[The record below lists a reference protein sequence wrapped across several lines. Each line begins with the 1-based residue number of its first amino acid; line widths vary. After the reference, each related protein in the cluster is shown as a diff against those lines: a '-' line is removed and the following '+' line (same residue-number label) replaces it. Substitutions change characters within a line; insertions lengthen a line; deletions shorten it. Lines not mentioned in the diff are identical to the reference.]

1 MGAENV
7 KDLMKET
14 VEKIKNMVDTDTI
27 IGKPITVD
35 STTIIPVSKITY
47 GFGSGASDS
56 KDKKDSE
63 KTTFGGGGAAGI
75 SVVPIAFLNIKD
87 GDVKVLQ
94 VEPYFSSVDRI
105 IELAPDIIDK
115 IKGLFKKDK
124 KVDDCDE
131 NKEQNK

>member
-1 MGAENV
+1 MSAENV

-14 VEKIKNMVDTDTI
+14 VEKIRNMVDTDTI

-35 STTIIPVSKITY
+35 SSTIIPVSKITY
-47 GFGSGASDS
+47 GFGSGGSDS
-56 KDKKDSE
+56 KSKKDTE
-63 KTTFGGGGAAGI
+63 KITFGGGGAAGV
-75 SVVPIAFLNIKD
+75 SVVPIAFLCIKD
-87 GDVKVLQ
+87 GNVKVLQ

-124 KVDDCDE
+124 
-131 NKEQNK
+131 NSSKEDK